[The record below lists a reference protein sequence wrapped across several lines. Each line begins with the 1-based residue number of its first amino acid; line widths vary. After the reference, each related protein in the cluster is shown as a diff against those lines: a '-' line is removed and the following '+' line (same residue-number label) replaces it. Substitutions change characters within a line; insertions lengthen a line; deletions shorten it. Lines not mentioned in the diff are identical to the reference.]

1 MASTR
6 LLASRPSRFIRR
18 LYALSSIS
26 EDFVKFLRP
35 TILFIFVCLCISTQ
49 VFGLESFKI
58 GVIDLNRAINE
69 SEEGIRSRN
78 LLEEEGRRMQQEL
91 NLEEEELRKQAA
103 DARNNLL
110 LTETARKEK
119 EAELKNQ
126 EQFLIRK
133 GKQYEQSIRAK
144 ERQMTNQMFNELK
157 AVIRTVAKNGNF
169 DVVLEKTASE
179 IILYINNETTDL
191 TEQVIDH
198 YNSLKAPVKE

>member
-1 MASTR
+1 M
-6 LLASRPSRFIRR
+6 
-18 LYALSSIS
+18 
-26 EDFVKFLRP
+26 KFLRP

-49 VFGLESFKI
+49 VIALESFKI

-133 GKQYEQSIRAK
+133 GKQFEQSIRAK

>member
-1 MASTR
+1 
-6 LLASRPSRFIRR
+6 
-18 LYALSSIS
+18 
-26 EDFVKFLRP
+26 
-35 TILFIFVCLCISTQ
+35 
-49 VFGLESFKI
+49 
-58 GVIDLNRAINE
+58 
-69 SEEGIRSRN
+69 
-78 LLEEEGRRMQQEL
+78 MQQEL

-103 DARNNLL
+103 DMRNNLL